1 MNSRSQIRCYKPA
14 FVLQRYC
21 CTFVAN
27 PSDSISDVV
36 IQMHFLSLYK
46 GRICDYSTRTDFK
59 HNSYTNSYTKFLFGS
74 RQIFRNLDFFAQNR
88 KSYTNSYTY
97 SYTRFLGHKKIYKIF
112 KNGLSDSYRQ
122 VFKVAGGIKF
132 RIFNCRTYQ
141 NSYTYSDTKIRSKH
155 EKTATEALL
164 LRFCCGATGNR
175 TRDTRI
181 FSPLLYQLSYGTK
194 FFFRTSPSF
203 DWDCKGRHFLLT
215 CKFFLTNFQKIYT
228 FLRFGLFFHE
238 FLRNLSQFKVRPRMK
253 WE

>member
-1 MNSRSQIRCYKPA
+1 MNSTTEIQRRQSA
-14 FVLQRYC
+14 FVLQRYFR
-21 CTFVAN
+21 TFAAN

-46 GRICDYSTRTDFK
+46 GRICVYSTRNDFK

-141 NSYTYSDTKIRSKH
+141 NSYTYSDTKLSQKQ

-164 LRFCCGATGNR
+164 LRFCCGVTGNR

-181 FSPLLYQLSYGTK
+181 FSPLLYQLSYDTN
-194 FFFRTSPSF
+194 FVLELP
-203 DWDCKGRHFLLT
+203 FLSIGIA
-215 CKFFLTNFQKIYT
+215 KVGIFFLPANFSAI
-228 FLRFGLFFHE
+228 FFEKMHIFTKNIRHE
-238 FLRNLSQFKVRPRMK
+238 DKF
-253 WE
+253 

>member
-1 MNSRSQIRCYKPA
+1 MNCTTKIHRCQSE
-14 FVLQRYC
+14 FVLQRYFR
-21 CTFVAN
+21 TFAAN

-46 GRICDYSTRTDFK
+46 GRICVYSTRTDFK
-59 HNSYTNSYTKFLFGS
+59 HNSYTNSYTKFLFDS

-97 SYTRFLGHKKIYKIF
+97 SYTRFLGLEKVYEIF
-112 KNGLSDSYRQ
+112 KNGLSNTYRL

-141 NSYTYSDTKIRSKH
+141 NSYTYSDTKIPSKQ

-181 FSPLLYQLSYGTK
+181 FSPLLYQLSYDTI
-194 FFFRTSPSF
+194 FVFRTTLSF
-203 DWDCKGRHFLLT
+203 DWDCKGRHFFLT
-215 CKFFLTNFQKIYT
+215 CKLFCKDFQ
-228 FLRFGLFFHE
+228 
-238 FLRNLSQFKVRPRMK
+238 NLSQIVH
-253 WE
+253 

>member
-1 MNSRSQIRCYKPA
+1 MNSTTEIHRCQSA
-14 FVLQRYC
+14 FVLQRY
-21 CTFVAN
+21 FRIFAAN

-46 GRICDYSTRTDFK
+46 GRICVYSTRTDFK
-59 HNSYTNSYTKFLFGS
+59 RNSYTNSYTKFLFGS

-141 NSYTYSDTKIRSKH
+141 NSYTYSDTKLRQEQQNRNRITSIAVLLWCHRESNQGHKDFQSF
-155 EKTATEALL
+155 ALPTEL
-164 LRFCCGATGNR
+164 
-175 TRDTRI
+175 
-181 FSPLLYQLSYGTK
+181 
-194 FFFRTSPSF
+194 
-203 DWDCKGRHFLLT
+203 
-215 CKFFLTNFQKIYT
+215 
-228 FLRFGLFFHE
+228 
-238 FLRNLSQFKVRPRMK
+238 
-253 WE
+253 

>member
-1 MNSRSQIRCYKPA
+1 MECRDI
-14 FVLQRYC
+14 FVPLQR
-21 CTFVAN
+21 T

-46 GRICDYSTRTDFK
+46 GRICVYSTRTDFK

-141 NSYTYSDTKIRSKH
+141 NSYTYSDTKLAKNNKKPQQKH
-155 EKTATEALL
+155 
-164 LRFCCGATGNR
+164 FYCGFFVVSPGIEPGTQG
-175 TRDTRI
+175 
-181 FSPLLYQLSYGTK
+181 FSVLCS
-194 FFFRTSPSF
+194 
-203 DWDCKGRHFLLT
+203 
-215 CKFFLTNFQKIYT
+215 TN
-228 FLRFGLFFHE
+228 
-238 FLRNLSQFKVRPRMK
+238 
-253 WE
+253 

>member
-1 MNSRSQIRCYKPA
+1 M
-14 FVLQRYC
+14 QRYFR
-21 CTFVAN
+21 TFAAN

-46 GRICDYSTRTDFK
+46 GRICVYSTRTDFK

-141 NSYTYSDTKIRSKH
+141 NSYTYSDTKITVKQ

-181 FSPLLYQLSYGTK
+181 FSPLLYQLSYGTVLFGIAK
-194 FFFRTSPSF
+194 VDIFSLPPNFSA
-203 DWDCKGRHFLLT
+203 KI
-215 CKFFLTNFQKIYT
+215 FQKT
-228 FLRFGLFFHE
+228 ALFSFFADFRARFKEIRIFAKIWTAEDIF
-238 FLRNLSQFKVRPRMK
+238 Q
-253 WE
+253 

>member
-1 MNSRSQIRCYKPA
+1 MNSTTEIHRCQSA
-14 FVLQRYC
+14 FVLQRYFR
-21 CTFVAN
+21 TFAAN

-46 GRICDYSTRTDFK
+46 GRICVYSTRTDFK

-74 RQIFRNLDFFAQNR
+74 RQISRNLDFFAQNR

-141 NSYTYSDTKIRSKH
+141 NSYTYSDTKLSQKQ

-164 LRFCCGATGNR
+164 LRFCCGATGTTFEER
-175 TRDTRI
+175 FTEHYR
-181 FSPLLYQLSYGTK
+181 
-194 FFFRTSPSF
+194 
-203 DWDCKGRHFLLT
+203 LT
-215 CKFFLTNFQKIYT
+215 L
-228 FLRFGLFFHE
+228 
-238 FLRNLSQFKVRPRMK
+238 
-253 WE
+253 

>member
-1 MNSRSQIRCYKPA
+1 MNCTTKIHRCQSE
-14 FVLQRYC
+14 FVLQRYFR
-21 CTFVAN
+21 TFAAN

-46 GRICDYSTRTDFK
+46 GRICVYSTRTDFK
-59 HNSYTNSYTKFLFGS
+59 HNSYTNSYTKFLFDS

-97 SYTRFLGHKKIYKIF
+97 SYTGFLGHKKIYKIF

-141 NSYTYSDTKIRSKH
+141 NSYTYSDTKLSQKQ

-164 LRFCCGATGNR
+164 LRFLCGATGNR

-181 FSPLLYQLSYGTK
+181 FSPLLYQLSYGT
-194 FFFRTSPSF
+194 
-203 DWDCKGRHFLLT
+203 
-215 CKFFLTNFQKIYT
+215 
-228 FLRFGLFFHE
+228 RFSLE
-238 FLRNLSQFKVRPRMK
+238 LPYLSIGIAKVDIIF
-253 WE
+253 

>member
-1 MNSRSQIRCYKPA
+1 MNSTTEIHRCMSA
-14 FVLQRYC
+14 FVLQRYFR
-21 CTFVAN
+21 TFAAN

-46 GRICDYSTRTDFK
+46 GRICVYSTRTDFK

-112 KNGLSDSYRQ
+112 KNGLSDSYRR
-122 VFKVAGGIKF
+122 VLKVAGGIKF

-141 NSYTYSDTKIRSKH
+141 NSYTYSDTKIRSKQ

-181 FSPLLYQLSYGTK
+181 FSPLLYQLSYD
-194 FFFRTSPSF
+194 TSF
-203 DWDCKGRHFLLT
+203 VVWDCKGRHYFLNSKLFFK
-215 CKFFLTNFQKIYT
+215 KFHIFFKFVLFSPPATT
-228 FLRFGLFFHE
+228 FLVT
-238 FLRNLSQFKVRPRMK
+238 SQSLWDRKDTYR
-253 WE
+253 